1 MNKGYIHFDKR
12 WMYTWPHRTQDEK
25 NRSREYTVGNR
36 EKRLPW
42 GLSGKESVCQCRR
55 CGFNLWVERMSWRR
69 KWLLTPVLLPGE
81 SQGRGGWRATIHGIA
96 ESNINNGE
104 KWRSLRGG
112 QGSLTEEVGGGRL
125 LLLSQQFWLFNKLQ
139 SNPTNGL
146 ANFFSH
152 LSCLETWLGFN
163 SVFCFWVLSFCL
175 ILFIQRVSENF
186 CLFAI

>member
-1 MNKGYIHFDKR
+1 
-12 WMYTWPHRTQDEK
+12 MYTWPHRTPVEK
-25 NRSREYTVGNR
+25 NRSREYTVGNG
-36 EKRLPW
+36 EIRLPW

-55 CGFNLWVERMSWRR
+55 CGFSLWVERMSCEKEMATHTSILAWRIPWTR
-69 KWLLTPVLLPGE
+69 SLEGYNPLDCK
-81 SQGRGGWRATIHGIA
+81 